1 MVIKDYITPTNYTN
15 RSGQKIDRLTVHC
28 AVGQL
33 SADQFCN
40 IMQNKKASANYV
52 IGVNG
57 EINRQVPE
65 EFRAWT
71 SGTGNKLGS
80 NDMRSINIEV
90 ASIPGEH
97 NRFNDKSYASLVEL
111 ATDIC
116 KRYKKHLVYIPDKVQ
131 ALDYKCKSDE
141 MLITLHRWFQ
151 ATACPDLW
159 FINKLPTFVN
169 DVNKKLVNS
178 APVNND
184 KLYRVQVGAFRSR
197 ENAEKFLKEVKA
209 KGFTDSFII

>member
-15 RSGQKIDRLTVHC
+15 RSGQEIDRLTVHC

-33 SADQFCN
+33 SADRFCD
-40 IMQNKKASANYV
+40 IMQGKKASANYV

-111 ATDIC
+111 VTDIC
-116 KRYKKHLVYIPDKVQ
+116 KRYKKHLVYISDKVQ

-159 FINKLPTFVN
+159 FIDKLPEFVN
-169 DVNKKLVNS
+169 DVNKNIVNDT
-178 APVNND
+178 PVNND

-197 ENAEKFLKEVKA
+197 ENAERFLKEVKQ
-209 KGFTDSFII
+209 KGFTDAFIV